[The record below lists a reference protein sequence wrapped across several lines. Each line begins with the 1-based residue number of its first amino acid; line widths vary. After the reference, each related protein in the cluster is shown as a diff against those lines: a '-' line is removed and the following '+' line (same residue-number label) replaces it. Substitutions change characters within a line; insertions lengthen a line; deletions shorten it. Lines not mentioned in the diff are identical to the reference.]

1 MPEHGGWD
9 GGSGELI
16 MRRFFYFLVQTFVRQ
31 EKNRRDILDY
41 LRALLIITSFILLAG
56 SILYYLTAG
65 K

>member
-1 MPEHGGWD
+1 
-9 GGSGELI
+9 
-16 MRRFFYFLVQTFVRQ
+16 MRRFFYFLVQNFVRQ